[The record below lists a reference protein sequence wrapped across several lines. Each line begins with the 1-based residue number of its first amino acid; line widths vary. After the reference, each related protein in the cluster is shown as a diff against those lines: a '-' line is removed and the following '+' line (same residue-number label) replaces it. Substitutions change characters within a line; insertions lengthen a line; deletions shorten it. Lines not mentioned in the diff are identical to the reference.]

1 MCGGEL
7 ELVPCSRVGHIFRK
21 RQPYTFPGGVDQILV
36 KNNMRLAEVSK
47 RRGGRGGRAGGGGW
61 WWRSKGRRRWWRRV
75 WYGKEDVVDELIAG

>member
-36 KNNMRLAEVSK
+36 NNNMRLAEVSWGEK
-47 RRGGRGGRAGGGGW
+47 R
-61 WWRSKGRRRWWRRV
+61 SLV
-75 WYGKEDVVDELIAG
+75 SCILY

>member
-36 KNNMRLAEVSK
+36 NNNMRLAEVRK
-47 RRGGRGGRAGGGGW
+47 
-61 WWRSKGRRRWWRRV
+61 KTF
-75 WYGKEDVVDELIAG
+75 